1 MNDRLH
7 GGLGRWFWISWTI
20 AMAWSL
26 YRCLTNQSWILD
38 DELAHYLISKD
49 VWESG
54 KELWHP
60 WSRPG
65 RNILQFIPAHF
76 GLTAAR
82 LWTLALAGLAIW
94 LTGREGKRLGMT
106 GLAVLPI
113 LVGFQWWFPELSYP
127 VLTQTPFMI
136 VWIAAIFFAMRDRMV
151 LAALCWGYLPLV
163 RHEGIALSAMFG
175 LWIIFGPG
183 GFARLLAKGKW
194 REAGGAFP
202 KALWLGFWTFVP
214 LIVMNVASGLTRGEW
229 PFLMF
234 FEAKPTEFYG
244 SGPIWLYLRHL
255 AVGAGIPVVLLM
267 IYGALM
273 KWENLNWKLVLWGTY
288 PAYLAMH
295 SLIYW
300 KGLFASGGYYH
311 FIMPMAPFVGL
322 VALRGFNG
330 IAKRY
335 DLKVAAFV
343 LASVVLT
350 GLMMPQQQF
359 GVSDNHIEGMP
370 NETATLK
377 PIAPPMKLSRFGM
390 GIKDASEWVRE
401 NADGV
406 DVLAHHVG
414 VDYWLDGWKGS
425 EMLASWGG
433 YTPESPQLKAGTIL
447 VWDAQYSV
455 QESFGFVPERI
466 ESSGWELLESYAH
479 GTVRIYR
486 KL

>member
-1 MNDRLH
+1 MNDRLK
-7 GGLGRWFWISWTI
+7 GGLGRWFWMSWSL

-26 YRCLTNQSWILD
+26 YRCLTNQAWILD

-49 VWESG
+49 VWENG
-54 KELWHP
+54 KELLHP

-65 RNILQFIPAHF
+65 RNLLQFIPAHF

-106 GLAVLPI
+106 GLAVLPL

-127 VLTQTPFMI
+127 VLTQTPFMV
-136 VWIAAIFFAMRDRMV
+136 VWIAAVYFAMRDRMV

-175 LWIIFGPG
+175 LWVIFGPG
-183 GFARLLAKGKW
+183 GFARHLLKGKW
-194 REAGGAFP
+194 SEAGGAFP

-214 LIVMNVASGLTRGEW
+214 LIVMNLASGLTRGEW

-234 FEAKPTEFYG
+234 FEAKPTEYYG

-255 AVGAGIPVVLLM
+255 AMGAGVPIVLLM
-267 IYGALM
+267 IYGVLM
-273 KWENLNWKLVLWGTY
+273 KWERIDWKLVLWGTY

-322 VALRGFNG
+322 LALRGFNG
-330 IAKRY
+330 IARKGNP
-335 DLKVAAFV
+335 KVAALV
-343 LASVVLT
+343 LAAVVFT
-350 GLMMPQQQF
+350 GLMMPQQQLW
-359 GVSDNHIEGMP
+359 VSDSHLLGMP
-370 NETATLK
+370 NQARVLK
-377 PIAPPMKLSRFGM
+377 PIAPPMKQNRFGE
-390 GIKDASEWVRE
+390 GLKAASGWVRE
-401 NADGV
+401 NAGGA
-406 DVLAHHVG
+406 DVLTHHVA
-414 VDYWLDGWKGS
+414 VVYWLDDWSGS
-425 EMLASWGG
+425 EMLFSWGG
-433 YTPESPQLKAGTIL
+433 YTPESAELKAGTIL

-455 QESFGFVPERI
+455 QESFGFTPERL
-466 ESSGWELLESYAH
+466 EEAGWEWVASFVYQ
-479 GTVRIYR
+479 TVRIYR
-486 KL
+486 KK